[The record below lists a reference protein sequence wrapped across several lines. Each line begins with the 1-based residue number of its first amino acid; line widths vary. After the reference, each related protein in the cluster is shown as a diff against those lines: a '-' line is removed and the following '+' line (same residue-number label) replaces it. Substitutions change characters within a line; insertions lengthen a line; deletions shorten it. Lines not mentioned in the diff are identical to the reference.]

1 MPDGCTWCRYDAC
14 CKMLQKALVYYRK
27 SSQVLSAARAE
38 RALGTVL
45 QTMARLSE
53 AEPLLRNALGVFK
66 AQAAEGVEVAVS
78 YDCLASL
85 QAAPVSSRA
94 RASRASRLLARASTQ
109 PWTCTAALRASSRRA
124 NPSMELSPGRSLLQ
138 ISKGELPEA
147 HESLQLALAICDRE
161 LDTTSPVL
169 GDVLYRLGC
178 VHLMLRDRKD
188 SLESSEKFLQR
199 ALAIAEQQCAARV
212 ASWHSAAAA
221 VGPPFARNE
230 CRRDRGCACGRCG
243 DAHPDVA
250 RVLCR
255 LGALYIEMDQYTEA
269 DASFGRALRIR
280 EDALGP
286 SHARVAQTLKHM
298 INLYELQ
305 VGPSALC
312 ARPSRRGFYLQHG
325 GVTLGC
331 AGALPR
337 GGACCAASPAD
348 HRGDFRHAALARRD
362 APRPHGSARN
372 VGEGLWC
379 AAPWLWPPCPLPCSS
394 CCAAYS
400 A

>member
-1 MPDGCTWCRYDAC
+1 MSDGCAWCRYDAC

-109 PWTCTAALRASSRRA
+109 AWTCTAALRASSRRA

-221 VGPPFARNE
+221 VGPPARATRADE
-230 CRRDRGCACGRCG
+230 TRLCLRQVRRCPSGRRARAVPVGRTVHRDGPVHGGRRQLRQGAPHPRGR
-243 DAHPDVA
+243 A
-250 RVLCR
+250 RSIAR
-255 LGALYIEMDQYTEA
+255 ARRA
-269 DASFGRALRIR
+269 DAEAH
-280 EDALGP
+280 D
-286 SHARVAQTLKHM
+286 
-298 INLYELQ
+298 
-305 VGPSALC
+305 
-312 ARPSRRGFYLQHG
+312 
-325 GVTLGC
+325 
-331 AGALPR
+331 
-337 GGACCAASPAD
+337 
-348 HRGDFRHAALARRD
+348 
-362 APRPHGSARN
+362 
-372 VGEGLWC
+372 
-379 AAPWLWPPCPLPCSS
+379 
-394 CCAAYS
+394 
-400 A
+400 